1 MRQYPKKLL
10 ALIIGMIVLLGLQSF
25 ASYRSFETSILLEEG
40 NAWTTSFD
48 GPANIEKLVHYS
60 DKIVTEIFRI
70 EKMIL
75 LPIFLMSTAFVFLLG
90 PGLILFI
97 YRHKERNPFS

>member
-25 ASYRSFETSILLEEG
+25 ASYRSFEPSILSEKG

-48 GPANIEKLVHYS
+48 GPANIEKLIHYS
-60 DKIVTEIFRI
+60 DKIVAEIFRI
-70 EKMIL
+70 EGMIL
-75 LPIFLMSTAFVFLLG
+75 LPILLMSTAFVFLLG
-90 PGLILFI
+90 TGLILFI
-97 YRHKERNPFS
+97 YRHKERDSSF